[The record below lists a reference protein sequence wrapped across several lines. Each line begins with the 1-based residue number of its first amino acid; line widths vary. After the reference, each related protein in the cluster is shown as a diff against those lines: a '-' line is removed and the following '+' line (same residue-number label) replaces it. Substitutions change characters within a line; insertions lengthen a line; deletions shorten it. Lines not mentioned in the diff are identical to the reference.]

1 MFTLDEFLKTCNNR
15 TIQQIA
21 DVTEI
26 ISNVK
31 WKSVSF
37 TIDTEPIPSHRP
49 RLCGYRVY
57 VPGAAKSQAYFNK
70 KVLPKLNGLY
80 ITTPMKITAD
90 FYFRTPKSF
99 SKTQIALAEMRI
111 LRPWGNIGDNDNLEK
126 NLMDQMQSNTKR
138 GFKGLISNDCL
149 VVEIHSN
156 KYYSMT
162 PRTDTRIEYMDKSD
176 IGPMLQK
183 ILRIKDEEDIFSA
196 ENITL

>member
-1 MFTLDEFLKTCNNR
+1 MFTLDEFLKSCSNK

-26 ISNVK
+26 MSNVK

-37 TIDTEPIPSHRP
+37 TIDAEPIPSHRP

-57 VPGAAKSQAYFNK
+57 VPGAAKAQAYFNK

-126 NLMDQMQSNTKR
+126 SLWDQITTNEKR
-138 GFKGLISNDCL
+138 NHAGLISNDCL
-149 VVEIHSN
+149 VISN
-156 KYYSMT
+156 ASEKYYSMN
-162 PRTDTRIEYMDKSD
+162 PRTEVHIQYMEEIPESLQRILHFKSS
-176 IGPMLQK
+176 L
-183 ILRIKDEEDIFSA
+183 
-196 ENITL
+196 

>member
-1 MFTLDEFLKTCNNR
+1 MFTLDEFLKSCSNK

-21 DVTEI
+21 DITEI
-26 ISNVK
+26 MSNVK

-37 TIDTEPIPSHRP
+37 VIETEPIPSHRP

-57 VPGAAKSQAYFNK
+57 VPGAAKAQAYFNK

-126 NLMDQMQSNTKR
+126 SLYDSMGQNLKR
-138 GFKGLISNDCL
+138 GHKGLISNDCL
-149 VVEIHSN
+149 VIENHSN
-156 KYYSMT
+156 KYYSMN
-162 PRTDTRIEYMDKSD
+162 PRTEVCIEYMDNNYLSESLK
-176 IGPMLQK
+176 K
-183 ILRIKDEEDIFSA
+183 ILRIKEDEIDF
-196 ENITL
+196 